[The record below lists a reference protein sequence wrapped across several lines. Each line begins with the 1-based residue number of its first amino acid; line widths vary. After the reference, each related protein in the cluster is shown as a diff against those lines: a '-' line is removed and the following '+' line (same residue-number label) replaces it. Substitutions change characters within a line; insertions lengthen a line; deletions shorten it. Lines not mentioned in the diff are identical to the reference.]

1 MFTESNRKPGDTGFK
16 CITVNSGGSLA
27 GNLRLYR
34 GAITGTN
41 DAALAAVI
49 DVTVDAVVAAPRRQR
64 PGQLHRVHRWGTG
77 GGTFSGTLSSMPTTY
92 AAAAGVAVVGGTQ
105 RIVYRIGWTI
115 NSAAD
120 NTVQSSSAVAN
131 LNWEIN

>member
-1 MFTESNRKPGDTGFK
+1 
-16 CITVNSGGSLA
+16 
-27 GNLRLYR
+27 
-34 GAITGTN
+34 
-41 DAALAAVI
+41 VI
-49 DVTVDAVVAAPRRQR
+49 DVTVDAVVAAPAANV
-64 PGQLHRVHRWGTG
+64 PANCTGYTGGTS

-92 AAAAGVAVVGGTQ
+92 AAATGVAVAGGTQ